1 MTTSDQRIDWDTSI
15 SYVADGSVYI
25 RGYEL
30 GELIGSVNFA
40 SATYLQIKGVLPTPG
55 QVKMMDAV
63 LCSILDYALGKPGTV
78 AARYNVSGN
87 PSMSAGLA
95 TAVLGAGVNTL
106 APEQTGQF
114 ILDTFA
120 DFLKFGNSMD
130 VHAKNVADNMKSK
143 KIRMPGVGHPKF
155 KGTDPRAQKLKQIAI
170 EQGVWGTQC
179 QWYEALHIAYTAAI
193 GKPDLPINDVGMI
206 SAILTEMGFSPDE
219 MTGLAILST
228 IPGVIAHISEE
239 LRSGKRI
246 RAVRDEN
253 AKFCTNKLDLSADLK
268 TKGW

>member
-1 MTTSDQRIDWDTSI
+1 MILNDKKIDWETSI
-15 SYVADGSVYI
+15 SYVTDGSVYI

-30 GELIGSVNFA
+30 GELIGTINFA
-40 SATYLQIKGVLPTPG
+40 SATYLQIKGELPTPG
-55 QVKMMDAV
+55 QGKMMDAI
-63 LCSILDYALGKPGTV
+63 LCSILDYSLGKPGTV

-87 PSMSAGLA
+87 PSMTAGLA

-120 DFLKFGNSMD
+120 DFLKSEGSMD
-130 VHAKNVADNMKSK
+130 ERAKNLADNMKSR

-155 KGTDPRAQKLKQIAI
+155 KGVDPRAQKLKQIAI
-170 EQGVWGTQC
+170 EHGVWGQRC
-179 QWYEALHIAYTAAI
+179 QWYELVHAAYTAAI

-206 SAILTEMGFSPDE
+206 SVILTEMDFSPDE

-228 IPGVIAHISEE
+228 IPGVVAHVSEE

-253 AKFCTNKLDLSADLK
+253 AKFCTEKLNLNEELK
-268 TKGW
+268 KKGW

>member
-1 MTTSDQRIDWDTSI
+1 MSTIDWDSSI
-15 SYVADGSVYI
+15 SFVADGSVYI

-30 GELIGSVNFA
+30 GELIGSISFA
-40 SATYLQIKGVLPTPG
+40 SASYLQIKGELPTPG
-55 QVKMMDAV
+55 QTKMMEAI

-87 PSMSAGLA
+87 PSMTAGLA

-120 DFLKFGNSMD
+120 EFSKSGESMQD
-130 VHAKNVADNMKSK
+130 HARKLADTMKSR
-143 KIRMPGVGHPKF
+143 KIRMPGIGHPKF
-155 KGTDPRAQKLKQIAI
+155 KGTDPRAQKLKQIAVT
-170 EQGVWGTQC
+170 QGVWGAQC
-179 QWYEALHIAYTAAI
+179 QWYEVLHAAYKAAI
-193 GKPDLPINDVGMI
+193 GKPELPINDVGMI

-228 IPGVIAHISEE
+228 IPGVIAHVSEE

-253 AKFCTNKLDLSADLK
+253 AKFSTEKLNLSADLK
-268 TKGW
+268 KKGWEVN